1 MKVAIPY
8 KNILRVAIGTLGIL
22 LVPLV
27 AMQLSNDVT
36 WSAADFVVAGTLVFG
51 TGLLYELLASKAQ
64 TRKQRILTGVVLLGL
79 LSVVWIQL
87 AVGIFD

>member
-1 MKVAIPY
+1 MTIHY
-8 KNILRVAIGTLGIL
+8 KNIVRVAVATLTIL
-22 LVPLV
+22 VIPLA

-36 WSAADFVVAGTLVFG
+36 WSFSDFIVAGTLLFG
-51 TGLLYELLASKAQ
+51 TGLLYELLTSKAQ